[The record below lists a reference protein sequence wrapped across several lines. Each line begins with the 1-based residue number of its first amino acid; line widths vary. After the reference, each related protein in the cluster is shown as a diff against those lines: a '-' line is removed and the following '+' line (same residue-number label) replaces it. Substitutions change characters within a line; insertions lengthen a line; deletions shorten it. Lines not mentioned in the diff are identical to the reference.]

1 MFILPLLALGQ
12 QDMIRYLEEYEA
24 NLSATHIDL
33 LEIHRKQ
40 PQVVNTYLVSVTGFS
55 EVGTREH
62 FSVNLPN
69 GKILEIH
76 RTSITTTK
84 LNQFRWNGN
93 IGEAASEVR
102 LLVSEEGITGMI
114 RSKNHNYDIH
124 PFRDTGFHLLVEIDP
139 SKFEHELPPLTL
151 DDENEPENQKKSVPG
166 LDPFQTM
173 SNPEIRV
180 MVVYTT
186 NAKNNYS
193 GSITNMITL
202 AEGNMSDAFT
212 TSGVNADI
220 SVVHTAEISYS
231 ESTDATLN
239 LCRLTMSES
248 FDPREDYL
256 TTACDTYSDGS
267 MIGYLDQIHEWRY
280 QYDAHLVVLI
290 TGSGGTG
297 IGWMP
302 AFNNYAFSIAR
313 YDVAASFYT
322 MAHEIGHNLG
332 AAHDTS
338 NAGTP
343 VYSYG
348 HGYVYA
354 PAAWTTILSYPPS
367 GFTRI
372 NRYSTPL
379 KTFGGVATGT
389 AQYEDNARAMNNRVN
404 SVANFSPPAP
414 LPSPPSLS
422 INTSGFSPELN
433 WGSVSGATSYKI
445 YSGTVAGAPGTVNC
459 NSVSS
464 FSLLDTTT
472 STSYT
477 DYSVIID
484 PYESIFVCYY
494 VTSVN
499 STGESNQSNKVGT
512 HAMAPFKE
520 IADRQIP
527 DEYSLFQNYPNP
539 FNPST
544 TLAFGLPEEA
554 HVSLKVYNI
563 TGQLVATLM
572 SDPLSA
578 GYHEI
583 DWQADRLPSG
593 IYMLQ
598 MQAVGVSG
606 ETHRFMQKLT
616 LLK

>member
-1 MFILPLLALGQ
+1 MGQ
-12 QDMIRYLEEYEA
+12 QDMFRYTMEHEA
-24 NLSATHIDL
+24 DLSSTHIEL
-33 LEIHRKQ
+33 LEILRQQ

-55 EVGTREH
+55 DAGTREY
-62 FSVNLPN
+62 FSLNLPEE
-69 GKILEIH
+69 KTLTIQ
-76 RTSITTTK
+76 RTSISTTK
-84 LNQFRWNGN
+84 LNQIRWNGN
-93 IGEAASEVR
+93 TGEAASEVR

-151 DDENEPENQKKSVPG
+151 EVEPENQKKAIHG
-166 LDPFQTM
+166 IDPVHTM

-186 NAKNNYS
+186 NAKNNHS

-220 SVVHTAEISYS
+220 TVVHTAEISYS
-231 ESTDATLN
+231 ESSDDVLN
-239 LCRLTMSES
+239 LCRLTMSETH
-248 FDPREDYL
+248 DPRLSSVTDD
-256 TTACDTYSDGS
+256 CDSYSDGS
-267 MIGYLDQIHEWRY
+267 IVGYLDQIHEWRY
-280 QYDAHLVVLI
+280 QHDAHLVVLI

-297 IGWMP
+297 LGWMP
-302 AFNNYAFSIAR
+302 ALNNYAFSIAR
-313 YDVAASFYT
+313 YDVAASFNT

-343 VYSYG
+343 VYAYG
-348 HGYVYA
+348 HGYNYA
-354 PAAWTTILSYPPS
+354 PSQWSTIMAYPPS
-367 GFTRI
+367 GFSRI
-372 NRYSTPL
+372 NRFSTPL

-433 WGSVSGATSYKI
+433 WGSVSGATSYKV
-445 YSGTVAGAPGTVNC
+445 YTGTVTGAPGTVNC

-499 STGESNQSNKVGT
+499 STGESNPSNKVGT
-512 HAMAPFKE
+512 HAMAPLKE

-527 DEYSLFQNYPNP
+527 DDYSLFQNYPNP

-544 TLAFGLPEEA
+544 TFAFGLPEEA
-554 HVSLKVYNI
+554 HVSLKVFNM

-572 SDPLSA
+572 SNPMSA
-578 GYHEI
+578 GLHDI
-583 DWQADRLPSG
+583 NWQADRLPSG
-593 IYMLQ
+593 IYILQ